1 MSTASLT
8 LKSVASL
15 SSGRTIPLLGFGV
28 YLNRGN
34 SCYSAVKTALE
45 AGYRHIDSAIV
56 YRNEAEVGK
65 AVRESAIPR
74 EELFITSK
82 ATSRYAGYDV
92 TSRVID
98 ESLASFGFDYL
109 DLFLIHDPYAGKEK
123 RLESW
128 KALIHKRD
136 EGKLRT
142 IGVSN
147 YGVHHLEEIK
157 EAGLEQPAVNQ
168 IELHPWCQQRGI
180 VDYCK
185 NNGILPEAYS
195 PLTRGRYLD
204 NEVLVEIAEKH
215 KKEPAQILV
224 RWALQMG
231 YVPLPKSSQQT
242 RIVSN
247 SQVFDFELSKDE
259 MDALYALDMGAEGA
273 TTWHPVNA
281 P

>member
-1 MSTASLT
+1 M
-8 LKSVASL
+8 L
-15 SSGRTIPLLGFGV
+15 SS
-28 YLNRGN
+28 
-34 SCYSAVKTALE
+34 
-45 AGYRHIDSAIV
+45 
-56 YRNEAEVGK
+56 
-65 AVRESAIPR
+65 
-74 EELFITSK
+74 
-82 ATSRYAGYDV
+82 
-92 TSRVID
+92 
-98 ESLASFGFDYL
+98 
-109 DLFLIHDPYAGKEK
+109 
-123 RLESW
+123 
-128 KALIHKRD
+128 
-136 EGKLRT
+136 
-142 IGVSN
+142 
-147 YGVHHLEEIK
+147 GVHHLEEIK

-185 NNGILPEAYS
+185 NNGILLEAYS
-195 PLTRGRYLD
+195 PLTRGKYLD

-215 KKEPAQILV
+215 KKEPAQVLV

>member
-1 MSTASLT
+1 MSAAKLT
-8 LKSVASL
+8 LKSAATL
-15 SSGRTIPLLGFGV
+15 SSGQIIPLLGFGV

-34 SCYSAVKTALE
+34 SCYTAVKAALE

-56 YRNEAEVGK
+56 YRNETEVGQ
-65 AVRESAIPR
+65 AVRDSNIPR
-74 EELFITSK
+74 QELFITSK

-92 TSRVID
+92 TSKSID
-98 ESLASFGFDYL
+98 ESLARFGFDYL
-109 DLFLIHDPYAGKEK
+109 DLFLIHDPYAGREK

-180 VDYCK
+180 VDYCTK
-185 NNGILPEAYS
+185 NGILLEAYS

-204 NEVLVEIAEKH
+204 NEVLVKIAEKH
-215 KKEPAQILV
+215 KKEPAQVLV
-224 RWALQMG
+224 RWALQMN
-231 YVPLPKSSQQT
+231 YVPLPKSSQPA

-259 MDALYALDMGAEGA
+259 MDALYVLDKGAEGA